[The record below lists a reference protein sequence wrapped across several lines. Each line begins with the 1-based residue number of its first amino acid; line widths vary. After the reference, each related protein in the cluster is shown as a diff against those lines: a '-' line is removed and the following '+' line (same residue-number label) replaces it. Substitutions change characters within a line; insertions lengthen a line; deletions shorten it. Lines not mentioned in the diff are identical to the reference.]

1 MERRAETQGRR
12 RRRSASRSAMA
23 RWTRA
28 RSSSPVERHGFPASE
43 RWPAPSVRVARCMYD
58 RAGGASLRRGR
69 SPRDLCCVALP
80 GTGPVGRARALQPLA
95 GSPVA
100 QRRVERGRAFET
112 EVLRRLGCLHPG
124 AVVIDI
130 EERSERER
138 ATVAAMGGGA
148 PIIIAGRLPTD
159 HSGRRAGEPDML
171 VRAQGSASY
180 RAVDIKAHRSQDDDA
195 LAGVEAAWSALAA
208 PGPEVSEARPGL
220 WARKRRNK
228 MLQLA
233 HYQRRLE
240 AAGFAA
246 PQGRQGG
253 ILGVVEE
260 VVWYDHLCRS
270 RHKLLCITQRL
281 PSPPPQGRM
290 NASPDIRG
298 WVPLIE

>member
-171 VRAQGSASY
+171 VRP
-180 RAVDIKAHRSQDDDA
+180 R
-195 LAGVEAAWSALAA
+195 
-208 PGPEVSEARPGL
+208 ARPLTGQSTSKPTAVRMTTRWL
-220 WARKRRNK
+220 ES
-228 MLQLA
+228 
-233 HYQRRLE
+233 RRLGRLSPRRVPKLARRVLASGLASAE
-240 AAGFAA
+240 IKCCSWRTTSGGWRRRGSLRPRGARAGSS
-246 PQGRQGG
+246 G
-253 ILGVVEE
+253 
-260 VVWYDHLCRS
+260 S
-270 RHKLLCITQRL
+270 
-281 PSPPPQGRM
+281 
-290 NASPDIRG
+290 
-298 WVPLIE
+298 